1 MNKIFCCGALAAVLV
16 SLPSPAFA
24 RDVSLTI
31 ANGRVTLIAENATI
45 SQILAEWARV
55 GQTQIVN
62 GEKMMGGPVT
72 LELRDV
78 PESKALE
85 ALLRSAAGYVV
96 APRIT
101 GRVGGSEYDRIV
113 ILATSRAPIVSASA
127 PPAFRPPPR
136 PIPQQMMPQV
146 EENESDPANVPPEQ
160 IAPNA
165 PNAQPFPGPPMN
177 QPGMQPGQQMPQGQQ
192 PQGPLTAPRPGPLP
206 QPAAVPGN
214 PYQPQPGLPPPGT
227 PVRRPGGGG
236 GGNL

>member
-1 MNKIFCCGALAAVLV
+1 MNKILCCGALAAALV
-16 SLPSPAFA
+16 SLPAPASA
-24 RDVSLTI
+24 RDISLTI
-31 ANGRVTLIAENATI
+31 ADGRVTLIAENATI

-62 GEKMMGGPVT
+62 GEKMISGPVT

-78 PESKALE
+78 PEGKALE

-96 APRIT
+96 APRLT
-101 GRVGGSEYDRIV
+101 ERVGGSQYERIL

-146 EENESDPANVPPEQ
+146 EENETEPANVLPE
-160 IAPNA
+160 PNSA
-165 PNAQPFPGPPMN
+165 PFPGPMN
-177 QPGMQPGQQMPQGQQ
+177 QPAVQPGQQPMPQGQQ

-206 QPAAVPGN
+206 QPAAVPGGN
-214 PYQPQPGLPPPGT
+214 PYQPQPGLPVAAPPA
-227 PVRRPGGGG
+227 RRPGGGG
-236 GGNL
+236 GGGTQ